1 MIDDIHKTYH
11 PWKKPRDYRRIARK
25 DYLALAKA
33 KKCPAKKVRA
43 TVRKMLGYVCREQ
56 EEGYMKVHNKSLV
69 MVLLSFAIILSVL
82 PVSNKTVYAASIK
95 TLFKTKTVYS
105 DITGNNKKDSI
116 RFELSGIEEN
126 YNYGKVSVYVNGKK
140 LRGFVYNRG

>member
-1 MIDDIHKTYH
+1 
-11 PWKKPRDYRRIARK
+11 
-25 DYLALAKA
+25 
-33 KKCPAKKVRA
+33 
-43 TVRKMLGYVCREQ
+43 
-56 EEGYMKVHNKSLV
+56 MKVHNKSLV